1 MKKLLALTLT
11 VVMLFTLTA
20 CGNKTTLNE
29 TTDAATQDTNITDTV
44 TPDVTGQNID
54 MTDSKTSDI
63 IEPTAT
69 LSDTETT
76 VENSDNA
83 NTTVAETE
91 DDLNQSVDTSV
102 SDEDKDASESTIE
115 EDTEY
120 NGLMPIDI
128 LNAVWDNYP
137 SNKKFVAG
145 GGNSMDGPGEMVE
158 NLDNAEMIESILLL
172 PAKDY
177 DKVADTACLLELYNI
192 EFTCGVYRVVN
203 SDDIDTIALD
213 IKENIINDPTTCE
226 YSDKFFV
233 ATYDNCVISAFGHN
247 WIMNTFRP
255 TLTETYPEINFV
267 YEGELN

>member
-29 TTDAATQDTNITDTV
+29 ATDAATQGTNITDTV

-54 MTDSKTSDI
+54 VTDTEAPDI
-63 IEPTAT
+63 TEPTAT
-69 LSDTETT
+69 VSDTETT

-83 NTTVAETE
+83 DTTVTETE

-102 SDEDKDASESTIE
+102 SGEDKDASESTTE

-137 SNKKFVAG
+137 SRDKFVGG
-145 GGNSMDGPGEMVE
+145 GGNSMDGPGEIIDSF
-158 NLDNAEMIESILLL
+158 NNAEIVESILLF
-172 PAKDY
+172 PAEDY
-177 DKVADTACLLELYNI
+177 DKIANAACLLNR
-192 EFTCGVYRVVN
+192 FDSASFVCGAYRVVD
-203 SDDIDTIALD
+203 SDDINTITLD
-213 IKENIINDPTTCE
+213 VKENIINMQ
-226 YSDKFFV
+226 YIYI
-233 ATYDNCVISAFGHN
+233 AVI
-247 WIMNTFRP
+247 
-255 TLTETYPEINFV
+255 LTNS
-267 YEGELN
+267 L